1 MRVKYSFTTDIKDVP
16 NGVHFHLSRFL
27 GRDST
32 DSNLQQFMDLLLQD
46 ELNLSLI
53 SKKSN
58 ELREQ
63 IGKLDMLLAESS
75 VILSA
80 CEHYE
85 KCDNLQQPVAPPR
98 PPAQPRV
105 AQKEP
110 TPPTP
115 PTQPQQSETEK
126 MARIQKNI
134 AQMNNVAQTLNRM
147 KGSKPWE
154 SLEQEGK

>member
-27 GRDST
+27 GKGST
-32 DSNLQQFMDLLLQD
+32 DNNLQQFMDLLLQD

-85 KCDNLQQPVAPPR
+85 KGDNLQQPVAPPR
-98 PPAQPRV
+98 PPAQ
-105 AQKEP
+105 KH
-110 TPPTP
+110 
-115 PTQPQQSETEK
+115 SS
-126 MARIQKNI
+126 N
-134 AQMNNVAQTLNRM
+134 
-147 KGSKPWE
+147 
-154 SLEQEGK
+154 EQCRPDT

>member
-27 GRDST
+27 GKDST
-32 DSNLQQFMDLLLQD
+32 DSNLQQLMDLLLQD

-85 KCDNLQQPVAPPR
+85 KGGNLQQPVAPPEQPGFVR
-98 PPAQPRV
+98 EAQGESAPPPV
-105 AQKEP
+105 PK
-110 TPPTP
+110 
-115 PTQPQQSETEK
+115 QSEAEK
-126 MARIQKNI
+126 LARIQKNI

-154 SLEQEGK
+154 SLEQESE

>member
-16 NGVHFHLSRFL
+16 DGVHFHLSKFL
-27 GRDST
+27 GKDST
-32 DSNLQQFMDLLLQD
+32 DSNLQQLMDLLLQD

-85 KCDNLQQPVAPPR
+85 KGDNLQQSVTSPVPAPPQETPSR
-98 PPAQPRV
+98 A
-105 AQKEP
+105 AP
-110 TPPTP
+110 TPAATS
-115 PTQPQQSETEK
+115 TQSEAEK
-126 MARIQKNI
+126 MARIQENI

-154 SLEQEGK
+154 SLEQENK